1 MDEAIRAPGNAIA
14 GEFHLRLFLLALFAP
29 MLLGAATPTYRYQ
42 IDAPRS
48 SVDAKVAFMGLASKS
63 ARFPRMSGGIH
74 LTPDRL
80 DAIDLDVTLDARA
93 LTAGDKTTLERLR
106 GKDFFNVE
114 RYPAIR
120 FAGNRMTMTGRTTA
134 RVEGQITARGIT
146 RPATLA
152 VTFAQPPVSATGQ
165 EPIKLSAQT
174 TINRH
179 DFGMTAYSVVV
190 GKKVTIT
197 INARMV
203 PG

>member
-1 MDEAIRAPGNAIA
+1 MWVIDR
-14 GEFHLRLFLLALFAP
+14 EFRLRLFLLALFAP
-29 MLLGAATPTYRYQ
+29 LLLGATTPTYRYQ

-63 ARFPRMSGGIH
+63 ARFPRMSGAIH
-74 LTPDRL
+74 LTPERL

-106 GKDFFNVE
+106 GKDFFDVE

-120 FAGNRMTMTGRTTA
+120 FSGSRMTMTGKTTA

-152 VTFAQPPVSATGQ
+152 VTFAQPPVSATGR
-165 EPIKLSAQT
+165 EPIQLSAQT

-179 DFGMTAYSVVV
+179 DFGMTAYSLVV

>member
-1 MDEAIRAPGNAIA
+1 MIAVKPLRAG
-14 GEFHLRLFLLALFAP
+14 LLAAA
-29 MLLGAATPTYRYQ
+29 LLLLTGAATPGYRYQ

-63 ARFPRMSGGIH
+63 AQFPRMSGGIH
-74 LTPDRL
+74 LTPERL

-93 LTAGDKTTLERLR
+93 LTAGDKVTLERLR
-106 GKDFFNVE
+106 GKDFFDVE
-114 RYPAIR
+114 RYPTIR
-120 FAGNRMTMTGRTTA
+120 FAGTRMTMTGHTTA
-134 RVEGQITARGIT
+134 RVEGQITARGVT

-152 VTFAQPPVSATGQ
+152 VTFAQPPVSATGK
-165 EPIKLSAQT
+165 EPIQLSART

-179 DFGMTAYSVVV
+179 DFGMTAYSVIV

>member
-1 MDEAIRAPGNAIA
+1 MAAAV
-14 GEFHLRLFLLALFAP
+14 LL
-29 MLLGAATPTYRYQ
+29 LLTAAATPTYRYQ

-63 ARFPRMSGGIH
+63 ARFPQMSGGIH

-80 DAIDLDVTLDARA
+80 DTIDLDVTLNARA

-106 GKDFFNVE
+106 GKDFFDVE

-120 FAGNRMTMTGRTTA
+120 FSGNRMMMTGQSTA
-134 RVEGQITARGIT
+134 RVDGQITARGIT

-152 VTFAQPPVSATGQ
+152 VTFAQPPVGATGK
-165 EPIKLSAQT
+165 EPIQLSART

-190 GKKVTIT
+190 GRKVTIT